1 MNDQLLTE
9 IRALRAEVAELRNAL
24 PGLKTPY
31 LSGSAASRILGVS
44 YPTFKR
50 RYIDTG
56 RITPAKGR
64 RFRKGDV
71 ARLKED
77 S

>member
-1 MNDQLLTE
+1 MNEQLLAE
-9 IRALRAEVAELRNAL
+9 IKALRSEVAELRNAL
-24 PGLKTPY
+24 PGLKSPY
-31 LSGSAASRILGVS
+31 ISGSAASRILGVS

-56 RITPAKGR
+56 IIRPAKGR
-64 RFRKGDV
+64 RFRKGDIV
-71 ARLKED
+71 RLKET